1 MRMHACRMRR
11 RTDSARP
18 FRLARCLWWWLLPAL
33 LGSSVAS
40 ADAETVENL
49 LTRLQFHETQRLA
62 YRETRH
68 MQLLSEPWQ
77 ATGDLFIAPDRLVI
91 VQRDPRRAVTEITAT
106 HLQHSDA
113 HNDTVTRLALKQ
125 AFAVPV
131 LKPFLLLLYG
141 ADGAG
146 QLQRE
151 YRTEMQQTPKRW
163 TLRLLPVAPADD
175 QPSAMT
181 LSGAAGLQPDSLMLE
196 FADGDYTEWLF
207 TPVSRG
213 SEADAA
219 LDAMHVPADSVADE

>member
-1 MRMHACRMRR
+1 MHPSRMRR
-11 RTDSARP
+11 RPGSARS
-18 FRLARCLWWWLLPAL
+18 FRLARCLWWLLPAL
-33 LGSSVAS
+33 LGLSEAS
-40 ADAETVENL
+40 ADEETLEGL

-77 ATGDLFIAPDRLVI
+77 ATGELFITPDSLVI
-91 VQRDPRRAVTEITAT
+91 VQRVPQRSLTEITAT

-113 HNDTVTRLALKQ
+113 HNEIVTRLALKQ

-131 LKPFLLLLYG
+131 LKPFLLLLY
-141 ADGAG
+141 ADDAAG

-151 YRTEMQQTPKRW
+151 FRPDLQQTPQRW
-163 TLRLLPVAPADD
+163 TLRLLAVAPADD
-175 QPSAMT
+175 QPAAMT

-196 FADGDYTEWLF
+196 FADGDVTEWQF
-207 TPVSRG
+207 TPLSSG

-219 LDAMHVPADSVADE
+219 LGAMHAPANTGPDE

>member
-1 MRMHACRMRR
+1 MRLHARRMRVR
-11 RTDSARP
+11 ADSARP
-18 FRLARCLWWWLLPAL
+18 FCLARCLWWLLPAL

-40 ADAETVENL
+40 ADDETIENL
-49 LTRLQFHETQRLA
+49 LTRLQIHAPQQLA

-77 ATGDLFIAPDRLVI
+77 ATGELYITPDRLVI
-91 VQRDPRRAVTEITAT
+91 VQQEPQRSVTEITAT

-151 YRTEMQQTPKRW
+151 YRPDLQQTPKRW

-196 FADGDYTEWLF
+196 FADGDYTEWQF
-207 TPVSRG
+207 TPVSSG

-219 LDAMHVPADSVADE
+219 LDAMHVPADSGADE